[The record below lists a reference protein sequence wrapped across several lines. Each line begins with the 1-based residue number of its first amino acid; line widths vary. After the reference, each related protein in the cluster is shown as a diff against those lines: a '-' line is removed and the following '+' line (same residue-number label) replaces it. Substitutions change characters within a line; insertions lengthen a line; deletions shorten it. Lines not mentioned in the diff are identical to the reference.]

1 MYFKRIHEIRVKE
14 HILSDYFDVITHNT
28 WVNFD
33 RLDTHLTLEVR
44 DDKKHRLKEGK
55 DDVGYIEKEG
65 DKVMFRPNDDY
76 YQKDMFYGNFD
87 VSDGLVFLVCVK
99 HYEDEIN
106 DSIRMSILKVGEY
119 LLDNNRPLQ
128 VKNVVVYPT
137 EEGDDYTCDLLIPF
151 TGFDFTKYSTSS
163 SGSLRGFQLKM

>member
-1 MYFKRIHEIRVKE
+1 MYKRIHEIRVKE
-14 HILSDYFDVITHNT
+14 HNLSGYFDHITHNT
-28 WVNFD
+28 WVSFD

-76 YQKDMFYGNFD
+76 YHKDMFGGNFN
-87 VSDGLVFLVCVK
+87 VSDDFVFLVCVK
-99 HYEDEIN
+99 HYENETN
-106 DSIRMSILKVGEY
+106 DFIIMSILKVGEN
-119 LLDNNRPLQ
+119 LVDNNRPFQ

-137 EEGDDYTCDLLIPF
+137 EDGTDYTCDLLIPF
-151 TGFDFTKYSTSS
+151 TDFNFTGYATSS
-163 SGSLRGFQLKM
+163 SGSSRGLQLKM